1 MASPTIFGV
10 TTILL
15 AIENICLLR
24 DLHIEQSK
32 LGLHRDLIKESGL
45 DSVLAHNNFSTIS
58 TSTIVDVNN
67 IKRSR

>member
-10 TTILL
+10 TTLLL

-24 DLHIEQSK
+24 DLHIEKSK

-45 DSVLAHNNFSTIS
+45 DSVLAHKNLSTIS
-58 TSTIVDVNN
+58 TSTIVDASN
-67 IKRSR
+67 IKRCR

>member
-10 TTILL
+10 TTLLL

-45 DSVLAHNNFSTIS
+45 DSVLAHNNLSTIS

-67 IKRSR
+67 IKLSR